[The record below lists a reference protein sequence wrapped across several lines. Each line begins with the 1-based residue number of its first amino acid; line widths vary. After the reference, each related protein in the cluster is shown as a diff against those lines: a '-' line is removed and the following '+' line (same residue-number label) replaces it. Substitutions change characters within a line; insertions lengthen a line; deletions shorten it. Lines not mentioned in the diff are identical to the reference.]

1 MSETE
6 TKCAMIAVI
15 GAPPDRE
22 GGQTSNGAG
31 AHAMKLE
38 EF

>member
-1 MSETE
+1 MTMRDMDKQSVE

-22 GGQTSNGAG
+22 GGQS
-31 AHAMKLE
+31 KLRLGQE
-38 EF
+38 